1 MKKLFFIALLLISA
15 NLVKAQVGFSYHQST
30 LVSSFGISTNPDKK
44 IWGEARIG
52 ANSTEFDITAM
63 ALYNVVEREDFKLYS
78 GLGLGTT
85 YQDGNFA
92 LALGFQVKPIEKK
105 DNFTL
110 FGEYTPLFS
119 SDEGSF
125 LASGSIG
132 IRYFLKRKK

>member
-1 MKKLFFIALLLISA
+1 MKKIICIALLLISA
-15 NLVKAQVGFSYHQST
+15 NIVKGQVGFSYHQST
-30 LVSSFGISTNPDKK
+30 LISSFGISTNPDKK
-44 IWGEARIG
+44 LWGEARIG

-63 ALYNVVEREDFKLYS
+63 ILYNVLTRDDFKLYS
-78 GLGLGTT
+78 GGGLGTT
-85 YQDGNFA
+85 YDDGNFA
-92 LALGFQVKPIEKK
+92 LAVGFQFKPIETK

-132 IRYFLKRKK
+132 IRYFLKKRN

>member
-1 MKKLFFIALLLISA
+1 MKKLLFIALMLIAA
-15 NLVKAQVGFSYHQST
+15 NLMKAQVGFSYHQST

-44 IWGEARIG
+44 LWGEARIG
-52 ANSTEFDITAM
+52 ANSTEFDITAI

-78 GLGLGTT
+78 GAGLGSTF
-85 YQDGNFA
+85 QDGNFA
-92 LALGFQVKPIEKK
+92 LALGFQFKPIEKK

-110 FGEYTPLFS
+110 FGEYTPLFKLQ
-119 SDEGSF
+119 EGSF